1 MPAQDSASQ
10 GKRQQVRLF
19 GPARGGAAIPATL
32 PSATAP
38 PATLA
43 PATLVSA
50 ASGTSAGLTLSQ
62 ANACTACHGIA
73 SKVVGPGLQEISK
86 KYAGPDDLV
95 DYLGAK
101 ITQGGQGAWGAIPK
115 PGQAQLKEADAKSL
129 AGRIATSAP

>member
-38 PATLA
+38 SATLA
-43 PATLVSA
+43 LATLVSA
-50 ASGTSAGLTLSQ
+50 ASGTSAGLALSQ

-86 KYAGPDDLV
+86 
-95 DYLGAK
+95 
-101 ITQGGQGAWGAIPK
+101 
-115 PGQAQLKEADAKSL
+115 
-129 AGRIATSAP
+129 